1 MTHTPSIAF
10 RHLPPR
16 GKNAINHCLEFG
28 HGARS
33 VSVSV
38 EYVLQH
44 SGIWHKRGGREE
56 GSGGGGGG
64 GGGAQ
69 WFSGPFHGA
78 GSAET
83 EWAPLMLLLSTFP
96 SEAVASITV
105 SVAISYGSVTLTEL
119 RSYANREAG
128 LDSHSLSHFSTVPDK
143 PYGFCGCKAP

>member
-1 MTHTPSIAF
+1 MA
-10 RHLPPR
+10 R
-16 GKNAINHCLEFG
+16 GLYLYLLNTFCNIQ
-28 HGARS
+28 
-33 VSVSV
+33 V
-38 EYVLQH
+38 
-44 SGIWHKRGGREE
+44 SGISEEGGRR
-56 GSGGGGGG
+56 GAVGGGG